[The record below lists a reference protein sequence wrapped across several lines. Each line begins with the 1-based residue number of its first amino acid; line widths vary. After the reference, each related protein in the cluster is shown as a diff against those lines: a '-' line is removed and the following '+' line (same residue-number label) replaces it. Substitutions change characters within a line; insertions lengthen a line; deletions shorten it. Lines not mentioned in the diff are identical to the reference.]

1 MLCDLVA
8 KCSGSWG
15 MGAEGF
21 RRAPMM
27 HEKLT
32 TLDTTRYTFNQ
43 NGRVKN
49 QVIVNHKKTEELP
62 VIASNSKWC

>member
-32 TLDTTRYTFNQ
+32 TLGRTRFDPELNR
-43 NGRVKN
+43 RVKPS
-49 QVIVNHKKTEELP
+49 EP
-62 VIASNSKWC
+62 

>member
-62 VIASNSKWC
+62 VIASNSK

>member
-1 MLCDLVA
+1 
-8 KCSGSWG
+8 
-15 MGAEGF
+15 
-21 RRAPMM
+21 M

-62 VIASNSKWC
+62 VIASNSK